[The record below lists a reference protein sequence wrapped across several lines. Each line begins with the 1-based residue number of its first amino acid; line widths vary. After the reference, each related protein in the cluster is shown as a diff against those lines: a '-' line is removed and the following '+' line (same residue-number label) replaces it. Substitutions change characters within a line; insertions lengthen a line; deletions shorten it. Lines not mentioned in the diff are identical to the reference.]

1 MTPRIVS
8 SNTYMRCFQYKVL
21 NNVLFLNK
29 KLFLFKKSN
38 SPLCSFCK
46 EEDETVFHRYFCC
59 PNVRNLW
66 NQLKFYLAED
76 LTLPPQ
82 TLQAAVF
89 GFSEKDNTENVILY
103 NHLFLIFKLYVY
115 RSREKGLLNVMSLV
129 NQIIKIKKIEKENS
143 LYSEKS
149 AISIIKNGAKQT

>member
-29 KLFLFKKSN
+29 KLFLFKKSQ
-38 SPLCSFCK
+38 SPLCFFCK
-46 EEDETVFHRYFCC
+46 EEDETVLHLYFCC

-66 NQLKFYLAED
+66 NHLKFYLAEH

-82 TLQAAVF
+82 TL
-89 GFSEKDNTENVILY
+89 KNTEKLKKKAHFIVKKKRRKYNKKWCKTDLKFVI
-103 NHLFLIFKLYVY
+103 
-115 RSREKGLLNVMSLV
+115 
-129 NQIIKIKKIEKENS
+129 
-143 LYSEKS
+143 
-149 AISIIKNGAKQT
+149 